1 MWPLRLL
8 AQIRQRGLGDPQRA
22 EHVRLDLVAGVLLGQ
37 LLDEAEL
44 AVAGVVDDD
53 VQAPEMVVG
62 LLDRGEVGG
71 AIGDVQ
77 RDRQNRVAELV
88 DQIGQ
93 CRGVARGGGDFV
105 APIQGGDRPFAS
117 EAS

>member
-1 MWPLRLL
+1 MLR
-8 AQIRQRGLGDPQRA
+8 
-22 EHVRLDLVAGVLLGQ
+22 Q

-62 LLDRGEVGG
+62 LLYRGEVGG

-77 RDRQNRVAELV
+77 CDRQNRVAELV

-93 CRGVARGGGDFV
+93 CRGVARGCGDFV
-105 APIQGGDRPFAS
+105 APIQGGDCPFPS
-117 EAS
+117 EAT

>member
-77 RDRQNRVAELV
+77 LDRQNRVAELV

-93 CRGVARGGGDFV
+93 
-105 APIQGGDRPFAS
+105 
-117 EAS
+117 